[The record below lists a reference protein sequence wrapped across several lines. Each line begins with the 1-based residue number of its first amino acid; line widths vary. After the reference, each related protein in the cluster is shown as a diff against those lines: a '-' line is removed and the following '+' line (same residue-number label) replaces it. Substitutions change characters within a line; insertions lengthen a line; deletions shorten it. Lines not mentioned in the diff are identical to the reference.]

1 MKRSLVTLFYVMSF
15 SLAASAQQVPTDDP
29 VASAPV
35 RLGVFGLDPGVS
47 LTNLGV
53 DTNVFNTVDNRQ
65 RDLTYTV
72 SPDLSVWLRTGRGL
86 LSVSGAMQ
94 FVYFQEFETERA
106 MNSNASGRY
115 EFRFNRLRP
124 YASASTVNAK
134 ERPGYEI
141 DIRARRYETDL
152 HAGAD
157 FRVASKSTVRLDL
170 RNLDYRFAG
179 DEVFDGQALNEQLN
193 RTLRAVDVSWRQQ
206 LTALTNWITHVSRET
221 ERFEFNDLRNS
232 DSFRLSSGFELGR
245 FALIRGSAFAG
256 FRKLTP
262 ADGGVIPEFTG
273 VTADVDVS
281 YTMPT
286 QTRLGAA
293 VERDVQYSYEDRTPY
308 YIQTGWTATL
318 TQRVTGRWDVQLSG
332 GRDRLAYQAI
342 IEAIDARTDFIGRFG
357 GGVGY
362 ELGDQIRAS
371 FDVSSYHRSSQIPGR
386 DYGGVRA
393 GVSVTY
399 GY

>member
-1 MKRSLVTLFYVMSF
+1 MTRALLTLFYVLSF
-15 SLAASAQQVPTDDP
+15 SLPASARQAPTDDP

-35 RLGVFGLDPGVS
+35 RVGVFGLDPGVS

-94 FVYFQEFETERA
+94 FVYFQEFATERA

-141 DIRARRYETDL
+141 DSRARRYETDL

-157 FRVASKSTVRLDL
+157 FRVASKSTVRLDVQH
-170 RNLDYRFAG
+170 LDYRFAG

-206 LTALTNWITHVSRET
+206 LTPLTTWITHVSRET
-221 ERFEFNDLRNS
+221 ERFEFEDLRNS
-232 DSFRLSSGFELGR
+232 DSFRVSSGFELGR
-245 FALIRGSAFAG
+245 FALIRGTAFAG

-262 ADGGVIPEFTG
+262 ADGGLIPEFSG

-293 VERDVQYSYEDRTPY
+293 VERDVQYSYDNRTPY

-342 IEAIDARTDFIGRFG
+342 IAAIDARTDFIGRFG
-357 GGVGY
+357 GGIGY
-362 ELGDQIRAS
+362 ELGDQIRAG
-371 FDVSSYHRSSQIPGR
+371 FDVTSYHRSSQIPGR
-386 DYGGVRA
+386 EYGGVRA
-393 GVSVTY
+393 GFSVIY
-399 GY
+399 DY